1 MTAQHTPGPWR
12 VGPRQDI
19 PEGQHVLIMAGQ
31 GGSSWGV
38 ATVKL
43 YDMRDAEIQSA
54 NARLIAAAPDL
65 LAALEWA
72 VEALGPGDP
81 RFYGEERRKAVAAL
95 TKARGL

>member
-54 NARLIAAAPDL
+54 NARLIAAAPEL
-65 LAALEWA
+65 LAALELMLNTYNWTGITS
-72 VEALGPGDP
+72 EAQ
-81 RFYGEERRKAVAAL
+81 RAARAAL
-95 TKARGL
+95 AKARGQ